1 MSASKKTKTKIDLKE
16 EKINKNIFRD
26 KEILIM
32 RIGVIALTV
41 IIILLWTVNQ
51 KNVWRNNNNSEVE
64 ISNDIIKIFQESEPE
79 FEEGKEILN
88 NGNIDKRLEN
98 DAGKLLEDV
107 MREADKRATSTGFI
121 NCPEWINCM
130 PTIGEARSCVIPL
143 GCEDI
148 TKIAY

>member
-1 MSASKKTKTKIDLKE
+1 MSASKKNKIDLKE
-16 EKINKNIFRD
+16 EKINKNIFRN

-51 KNVWRNNNNSEVE
+51 KNVWRNNNDGEVE
-64 ISNDIIKIFQESEPE
+64 ISNDIIKIFQESEPNFVE
-79 FEEGKEILN
+79 DKEILTDA
-88 NGNIDKRLEN
+88 NIDKRLEN

-107 MREADKRATSTGFI
+107 MKEADKRATTTEFI

-130 PTIGEARSCVIPL
+130 PTIGEARSCVIPP

>member
-1 MSASKKTKTKIDLKE
+1 MSASKKNKIDLKE
-16 EKINKNIFRD
+16 EKINKNIFRN

-51 KNVWRNNNNSEVE
+51 KNVWRNNNDREVE

-79 FEEGKEILN
+79 FEEGKEILSD
-88 NGNIDKRLEN
+88 GNIDKRLEN

-107 MREADKRATSTGFI
+107 MREADKRDTNTEFI
-121 NCPEWINCM
+121 NCPEWVNCM
-130 PTIGEARSCVIPL
+130 PTIGEASPCVIPP